1 MFHVKHPRPESARAR
16 PRAPFQVTAGGCMLA
31 PMPQLFWVV
40 FALFLGALVGLHLS
54 AAVLRAGTTK
64 LDDALSSLE
73 SALAERK
80 AALRVR
86 EEAQAVWDAA
96 VEAREAALQAREEAQ
111 AMLNAAVEA
120 REAAFEAGNETQDK
134 LAAAVSMYDKALAL
148 LKADTQTSAGAS
160 GV

>member
-1 MFHVKHPRPESARAR
+1 
-16 PRAPFQVTAGGCMLA
+16 MLA

-96 VEAREAALQAREEAQ
+96 VEAREAA
-111 AMLNAAVEA
+111 
-120 REAAFEAGNETQDK
+120 FEAGNETQDK